1 MLISPACGF
10 EEVLF
15 VNPIVQK
22 IIVCPPKKFAHQK
35 KYLPYPPF
43 RDDLP
48 ASEEDIFPKE
58 IETRDRKEKK

>member
-1 MLISPACGF
+1 
-10 EEVLF
+10 VVF

-22 IIVCPPKKFAHQK
+22 IIVCPPK

-48 ASEEDIFPKE
+48 ASEDVFPKE
-58 IETRDRKEKK
+58 IETHERKEKKVNMK